1 LLKEKNIPYVV
12 VLLSEIFPSK
22 LALFPDVEAYGFLS
36 SSSFADCFLPF
47 CIVSLFRVFYYRW
60 VQIAC
65 PRLSIDWGYAFE
77 KPLLN
82 PYEAEVALGG
92 IDWQATYP
100 MDFYARDGGKWTVYS
115 K

>member
-1 LLKEKNIPYVV
+1 VPYVV

-22 LALFPDVEAYGFLS
+22 LALFGDIDA
-36 SSSFADCFLPF
+36 
-47 CIVSLFRVFYYRW
+47 W

-82 PYEAEVALGG
+82 PYEAEVALG
-92 IDWQATYP
+92 DTAWQTVYP
-100 MDFYARDGGKWTVYS
+100 MDFYAQDAGPWSVLASRPQRTK
-115 K
+115 